1 MLICLPVNSPQIHDQ
16 FREFEDLLRCDSED
30 KLAVWS
36 DYINWVE
43 QNYPEGGEEANLKK
57 LIENCISDLFSNTNC
72 HQDER
77 FFRIFLRYTRI
88 VNDALELFNIMY
100 TSDIFTSIAAFYVN
114 WANVVE
120 KNLTKAEEIIRMGLD
135 RLAQPTIQLE
145 LALKEVQLIA
155 TENKDDESAEE
166 EGRCLKSMLLF
177 ITFTNLYLQF
187 L

>member
-1 MLICLPVNSPQIHDQ
+1 MAI
-16 FREFEDLLRCDSED
+16 
-30 KLAVWS
+30 WS

-57 LIENCISDLFSNTNC
+57 LIENCISDLFSNTNY

-88 VNDALELFNIMY
+88 VDDALELFNIMF
-100 TSDIFTSIAAFYVN
+100 TSSIFTSIAAFYIN

-145 LALKEVQLIA
+145 LALKEIQLIA
-155 TENKDDESAEE
+155 AENNDNESTE
-166 EGRCLKSMLLF
+166 EGRCCVWSEIKLIAF
-177 ITFTNLYLQF
+177 
-187 L
+187 

>member
-1 MLICLPVNSPQIHDQ
+1 MLYKSALLVNLATHLNDLFPPS
-16 FREFEDLLRCDSED
+16 REFEDLLRCDSED
-30 KLAVWS
+30 KLAIWS

-57 LIENCISDLFSNTNC
+57 LIENCISDLFNNTNY

-88 VNDALELFNIMY
+88 VNDALELFNIMFN
-100 TSDIFTSIAAFYVN
+100 SGIFTSIAAFYIN

-120 KNLTKAEEIIRMGLD
+120 KNLSKAEEIIRMGLE

-155 TENKDDESAEE
+155 AENMGNEPAEE
-166 EGRCLKSMLLF
+166 EGRCF
-177 ITFTNLYLQF
+177 VW
-187 L
+187 